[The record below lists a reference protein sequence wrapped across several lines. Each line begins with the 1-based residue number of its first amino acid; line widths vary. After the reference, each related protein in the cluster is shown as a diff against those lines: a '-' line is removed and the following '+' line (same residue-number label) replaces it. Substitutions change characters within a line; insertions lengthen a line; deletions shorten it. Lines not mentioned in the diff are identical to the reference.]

1 MTNLS
6 TPKNLLTWDKGVVLF
21 LAISILIGSFA
32 SEYFATA
39 SNLSFVIA
47 SIAEIAIIAIAMA
60 YLIIAGEIDL
70 SVASIMALTSAS
82 IGYAFQ
88 EGVAFELAVV
98 IGLVVGLLAGLF
110 NGVLVTVFGL
120 PSLAVTIATL
130 ALFRG
135 LCWVLL
141 ENKPVNQLPREWI
154 DLGNKNIPGTF
165 FPWAT
170 ILVVVLAGTAWFVLH
185 HTKLGRWVFAIG
197 TNADA
202 SRFSG
207 IPVNSVKLG
216 LFAFTGLM
224 SAVAGVVYTLRFASA
239 SPDGGTGYE
248 LSVIAAVLFGG
259 VAIAGGVGTM
269 WGVLAA
275 VLSLGVIKS
284 GLQLAGFSANALL
297 IVSGGLLLISVILP
311 RVTEFVRVHRS
322 KASTIKRTQQKEK
335 EGVQK

>member
-1 MTNLS
+1 MINLKIS
-6 TPKNLLTWDKGVVLF
+6 KSQLTWDKGVVLF
-21 LAISILIGSFA
+21 LLVSILISSLG

-39 SNLSFVIA
+39 SNLSFVIQ
-47 SIAEIAIIAIAMA
+47 SIAEIAIISTAMA

-88 EGVAFELAVV
+88 AGIPFDIAIG
-98 IGLVVGLLAGLF
+98 IGLLVGLLAGAF

-130 ALFRG
+130 ALYRG

-141 ENKPVNQLPREWI
+141 ENKPVNQLPKEWI
-154 DLGNKNIPGTF
+154 DLGNQNIPSTF
-165 FPWAT
+165 LPWAT
-170 ILVVVLAGTAWFVLH
+170 IPLVLLAAIAWFVLH

-197 TNADA
+197 INPDA
-202 SRFSG
+202 SKFSG
-207 IPVNSVKLG
+207 IPVNRVKLG
-216 LFAFTGLM
+216 LFAYTGLM
-224 SAVAGVVYTLRFASA
+224 SAVAGVIYTLRFASA

-269 WGVLAA
+269 WGVMAA
-275 VLSLGVIKS
+275 VITIGVLRS
-284 GLQLAGFSANALL
+284 GLQLQGFSANALL
-297 IVSGGLLLISVILP
+297 IVSGGLLLISVVLP
-311 RVTEFVRVHRS
+311 RATEFVRSRS
-322 KASTIKRTQQKEK
+322 SRASTPKIKQKK
-335 EGVQK
+335 R